1 LLLRRWNQ
9 RRTPFTSV
17 PLPPIYIYIYI
28 KYWWFPFLLLQPPTS
43 QHSSLSPPIFSLGL
57 PSIHKKPLVLSL
69 LGWSL
74 SLSIYIY
81 IYIYMYVCVVCLG
94 FFSLSFMYETWT
106 GRRVR
111 RRGRKTCAVPCLVGY
126 SLGLWFYDMTSHN

>member
-74 SLSIYIY
+74 SLSLYIYIY
-81 IYIYMYVCVVCLG
+81 IYIC
-94 FFSLSFMYETWT
+94 
-106 GRRVR
+106 
-111 RRGRKTCAVPCLVGY
+111 TCAWCVWVFFLSHLCMKHGLGDACGGEGEKHAPSLVW
-126 SLGLWFYDMTSHN
+126 LATL